1 MTNRRRGL
9 MDQAV
14 FTLAAQRLGITARNK
29 GFNAARKVMC
39 EGASV
44 PSVIRLHQTNRQN
57 VHAAIK
63 RIEGAY
69 RELGVC
75 PYCGAPFRE
84 V

>member
-1 MTNRRRGL
+1 

-14 FTLAAQRLGITARNK
+14 FTLAAQRLSINARDK

-44 PSVIRLHQTNRQN
+44 SSVIRLHQTSRSN
-57 VHAAIK
+57 VYWAIK
-63 RIEGAY
+63 RIEDAY
-69 RELGVC
+69 KLIGIC
-75 PYCGAPFRE
+75 PYCGNKMRE

>member
-14 FTLAAQRLGITARNK
+14 VTLAAQRLGVTARNK

-63 RIEGAY
+63 RIEDAY
-69 RELGVC
+69 KLIGIC
-75 PYCGAPFRE
+75 PYCGNKMRE